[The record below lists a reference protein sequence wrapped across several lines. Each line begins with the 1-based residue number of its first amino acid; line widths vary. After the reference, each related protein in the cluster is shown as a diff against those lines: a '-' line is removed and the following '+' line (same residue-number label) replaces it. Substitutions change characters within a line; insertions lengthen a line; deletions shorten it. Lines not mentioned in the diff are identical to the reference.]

1 MTAPTAKT
9 VITIMAAIALSGGI
23 GVIGRYVCGVEQAFC
38 ERDPLMTARGLPQR
52 SALPQAA
59 QLAGCTDYFRCGQ

>member
-9 VITIMAAIALSGGI
+9 VITIIAAIALSGGI
-23 GVIGRYVCGVEQAFC
+23 GVIARDVCEVALMPC